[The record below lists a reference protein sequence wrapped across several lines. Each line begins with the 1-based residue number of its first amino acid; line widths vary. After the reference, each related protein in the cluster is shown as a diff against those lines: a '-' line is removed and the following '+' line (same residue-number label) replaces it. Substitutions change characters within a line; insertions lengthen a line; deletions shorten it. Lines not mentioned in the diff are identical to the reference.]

1 MTLSRFSNLCEALEN
16 SKGKRKTLS
25 ENFSTFRIT
34 EGHPPSSDN
43 GEILVRI
50 LCEEYESNNIGLTN
64 ARKWIANALGCFDD
78 EVVEYENMW
87 GDLGEGM
94 RQFIGESSVSSN
106 MSMKSLIHLLTMDC
120 SVSNGHSY

>member
-25 ENFSTFRIT
+25 ENFSTF
-34 EGHPPSSDN
+34 SDD

-78 EVVEYENMW
+78 EVVEYENMC
-87 GDLGEGM
+87 GDLG
-94 RQFIGESSVSSN
+94 
-106 MSMKSLIHLLTMDC
+106 
-120 SVSNGHSY
+120 